1 MKNIKDI
8 KILGIPIIG
17 GFVLIAICLI
27 GIIIGSIADYDISA
41 FLANKTGIGTW
52 FANYGGYFSY
62 CLYPAAGMCLFKG
75 LKKKNLTI
83 IAWGLLIVSYFLA
96 VYYCNSYFGKS
107 IREVFNYRAGESPF
121 IISMLSYFFWVVL
134 LAWVPPLMY
143 YLLDDDNPNLLIVI
157 GSVILIAGVIS
168 DLVNLWLKQVASRPR
183 YKYLITLDYPKSQFK
198 NWWEMSPNLAGSN
211 DSFKSWPSGN
221 MTIATMMFALPLFAD
236 VIRFKKNIIRW
247 ILYVFA
253 FVWVI
258 VYGYNRIHMTAH
270 FLTDVC
276 FGTLI
281 TYLIFA
287 AASIIGNSALNK
299 QLIDEIKTM

>member
-1 MKNIKDI
+1 MKNIKNI
-8 KILGIPIIG
+8 KVLGVPMIASI
-17 GFVLIAICLI
+17 VLVAFCLI
-27 GIIIGSIADYDISA
+27 GIIIGSIFDYNISLG
-41 FLANKTGIGTW
+41 LANKTSIGTW

-75 LKKKNLTI
+75 LRKKNYKI
-83 IAWGLLIVSYFLA
+83 IAWGLLIASYFLA

-107 IREVFNYRAGESPF
+107 IRTAFNYEAGVSPF
-121 IISMLSYFFWVVL
+121 IISTLSYLLWVVL

-157 GSVILIAGVIS
+157 GSVILIAGIIS
-168 DLVNLWLKQVASRPR
+168 DCVNLWLKQVASRPR
-183 YKYLITLDYPKSQFK
+183 YKYLITLDDPKARFK

-211 DSFKSWPSGN
+211 DLFKSWPSGN

-236 VIRFKKNIIRW
+236 AIRFKKNLIRW
-247 ILYVFA
+247 LLYAFA
-253 FVWVI
+253 FIWVI
-258 VYGYNRIHMTAH
+258 IYGYNRIHMTAH

-287 AASIIGNSALNK
+287 ATSIIGNSALKKELAEAN
-299 QLIDEIKTM
+299 EI

>member
-1 MKNIKDI
+1 MKDRKVLGVPM
-8 KILGIPIIG
+8 ILGLILIG
-17 GFVLIAICLI
+17 VCII
-27 GIIIGSIADYDISA
+27 GIIIGSFLDFEISKG
-41 FLANKTGIGTW
+41 LSNKTDIGTW

-75 LKKKNLTI
+75 LKKKDLTI
-83 IAWGLLIVSYFLA
+83 LAWGLLILSYFIA

-107 IREVFNYRAGESPF
+107 VRALFNYKALESPF
-121 IISMLSYFFWVVL
+121 IISMLSYLFWVVL

-143 YLLDDDNPNLLIVI
+143 FILDDANPTLLIVI
-157 GSVILIAGVIS
+157 GAVILIAGIVS
-168 DLVNLWLKQVASRPR
+168 DCVNLWLKQVASRPR
-183 YKYLITLDYPKSQFK
+183 YKYLITLEDPRSEFK
-198 NWWEMSPNLAGSN
+198 NWWEMSPDFAGSN

-236 VIRFKKNIIRW
+236 AIKFKKNIIRFV
-247 ILYVFA
+247 LYVFA

-258 VYGYNRIHMTAH
+258 IYGYNRIHMTAH

-287 AASIIGNSALNK
+287 ATSIIGNSVFNK
-299 QLIDEIKTM
+299 NNVNEIN